1 MSERFVLL
9 SGCSGGGKST
19 LLEELRLRGHHV
31 VEEPGRRIVQQEL
44 ERGGDALPWIDAAA
58 FARRAIQLALSDR
71 ELVRNQRGWVFFDRG
86 LIDAVSA
93 LEEVTGEGP
102 LALFGAQYRYH
113 EKVFLAPP
121 WPEIYQRDRDRRHD
135 FDAGVAEFERLEQVY
150 PALGYEVM
158 MLPKAG
164 VKERADFVLAEL
176 SS

>member
-19 LLEELRLRGHHV
+19 LLEELRLRGHPV
-31 VEEPGRRIVQQEL
+31 VEEPGRRIVREEL

-71 ELVRNQRGWVFFDRG
+71 ELARNQRGWVFFDRG

-93 LEEVTGEGP
+93 LEKLTGEAM
-102 LALFGAQYRYH
+102 LQVFGAQHRYH
-113 EKVFLAPP
+113 RKVLLAPP
-121 WPEIYQRDRDRRHD
+121 WPEIYQGDTERRHSLD
-135 FDAGVAEFERLEQVY
+135 ESVAEFKRLEQVY
-150 PALGYEVM
+150 PALGYEVI
-158 MLPKAG
+158 MLPKVG
-164 VKERADFVLAEL
+164 VKERADFLLAEL